1 MKTTI
6 FSLFILVFFAF
17 SCGGSQSEQQD
28 NQETETAATEEST
41 TEASTTEKESWSGDS
56 QTEGMS
62 SATPMEESGQ
72 TWHDG
77 LAYIEEYLGR
87 RPAAVDLWQT
97 QPLQNMLENLLGD
110 HYQAYLD
117 IMQEAMPLAKDRV
130 IYTMGVAPDDAV
142 PGIGYLLIDTEN
154 DKLRAFGVFGDMK
167 IDAQSPGEN
176 LYLPEAVKAKVE
188 QVLGVEKAEELG
200 ALMQ

>member
-6 FSLFILVFFAF
+6 FSFLFLAFFAL
-17 SCGGSQSEQQD
+17 SCGGGSQSEQQE
-28 NQETETAATEEST
+28 NQETETATTEEP
-41 TEASTTEKESWSGDS
+41 TTEKESWSGDS
-56 QTEGMS
+56 QMEGMS
-62 SATPMEESGQ
+62 SAPPMEEGGQ

-77 LAYIEEYLGR
+77 LAYIEEYLGE

-97 QPLQNMLENLLGD
+97 QPLQSMLKELLGSD
-110 HYQAYLD
+110 YQAYLD
-117 IMQEAMPLAKDRV
+117 IMQEAMPLTKDRV

-167 IDAQSPGEN
+167 INAQSPGEN
-176 LYLPEAVKAKVE
+176 LYLPDAVKTKVE
-188 QVLGVEKAEELG
+188 QVLGVEEAEELG
-200 ALMQ
+200 ALM